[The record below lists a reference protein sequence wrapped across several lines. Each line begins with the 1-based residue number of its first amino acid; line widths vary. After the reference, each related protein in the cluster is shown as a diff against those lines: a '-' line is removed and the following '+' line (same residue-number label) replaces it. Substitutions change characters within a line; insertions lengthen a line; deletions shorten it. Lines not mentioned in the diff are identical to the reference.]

1 MDIGSC
7 LRKRFSGL
15 HSMGCP
21 LADRGHR
28 MTKADQISH
37 LCQMIRNNVYHSHD
51 CNMNSDF
58 GYISRLQAVAAAGG
72 FATEGTLEIMG
83 LDKSVAELSELIE
96 QIKGVRNKLVA
107 NGQRVAA

>member
-1 MDIGSC
+1 
-7 LRKRFSGL
+7 
-15 HSMGCP
+15 
-21 LADRGHR
+21 

-37 LCQMIRNNVYHSHD
+37 LCQMVRNNVYHSLD
-51 CNMNSDF
+51 CNMNEHF
-58 GYISRLQAVAAAGG
+58 GYLTRLQAVAAAGG

-83 LDKSVAELSELIE
+83 LDKSVVELSDLIE